1 MRLKTWNP
9 FSYWKMNTS
18 RTQQNNRCT
27 ISGPTCFITSTR
39 IFSPTCVLCYHYNLL
54 ILTGHLRL
62 SYRPHPPW
70 FISGSPPLLL
80 LLPSSFSHLYAFIS
94 PRRLHTQSNNLSS
107 PSLPLENV
115 FSIPSH
121 QFLSSEKKLQPYHTE
136 GPIQLP
142 CNLSPNPSVSL

>member
-1 MRLKTWNP
+1 
-9 FSYWKMNTS
+9 MNTS

-70 FISGSPPLLL
+70 FISGSPP
-80 LLPSSFSHLYAFIS
+80 SSSSSPPLSHIFMHLYLRVDYTRKVTIFH
-94 PRRLHTQSNNLSS
+94 PRHF
-107 PSLPLENV
+107 PLRMY
-115 FSIPSH
+115 F
-121 QFLSSEKKLQPYHTE
+121 QFLLINFSRLKKAAT
-136 GPIQLP
+136 
-142 CNLSPNPSVSL
+142 LSHRRSHSITVQSLS